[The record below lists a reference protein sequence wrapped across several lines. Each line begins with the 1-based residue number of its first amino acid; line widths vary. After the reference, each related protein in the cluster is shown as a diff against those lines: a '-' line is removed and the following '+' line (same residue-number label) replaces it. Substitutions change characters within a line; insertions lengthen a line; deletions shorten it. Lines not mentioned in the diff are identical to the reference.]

1 MAFQRVTLTD
11 EDRSGYTVK
20 TYGTRGEIE
29 AWVRMVIASDL
40 TRDAAVCNPQ
50 SLKRAICK
58 VAGTLVTKNGP
69 MGKRG
74 KVTKI
79 TVPPTAEQFSAACEK
94 LSLSVSALT
103 DSTGDKPRLEQI
115 ERTNV

>member
-11 EDRSGYTVK
+11 DDRSHYTVK

-29 AWVRMVIASDL
+29 AWVRMVLASDL

-50 SLKRAICK
+50 SLKRAIVK
-58 VAGTLVTKNGP
+58 VAGLLVTKNGP

-74 KVTKI
+74 KPTK
-79 TVPPTAEQFSAACEK
+79 VALPVTAEQFAKACEK
-94 LSLSVSALT
+94 LAVTVSSLT
-103 DSTGDKPRLEQI
+103 DANGDLPRLEQI
-115 ERTNV
+115 EKVA